1 MNPHGHSESEAQTRR
16 KRIDPKLAAEGWQ
29 VADFDASKSLTLLD
43 RHAVAEWPTDNGPA
57 DYALCADGSVIGV
70 VEAKKVTIG
79 PQNVLTQAARYSSG
93 VREGQVTYGEGFK
106 VPFLYSTN
114 GEITWFQDVR
124 HPLNRSRK
132 VAAVHTPTAL
142 RELLARDDQTLLS
155 TLVTTPFRK
164 GSVRGYQERAIRAV
178 EQAMRDRKRQ
188 MMVVMATGTGK
199 TRTTIQQAYRLMKS
213 GAAKRILFLVDRRAL
228 AAQTVRAFASFEC
241 EPGLKF
247 DKAYEV
253 YSQRFSQ
260 GDLDEDGEKFDPK
273 VLPNRYL
280 TDPQIG
286 DAFVYVSTIQRMA
299 INLFGRQGMLE
310 GLGETED
317 DAKQL
322 NIPIHAFDLIIAD
335 ECHRG
340 YSRKEEA
347 IWRDTLDH
355 FDAVKIG
362 LTATPA
368 AHTVAY
374 FGDPVFRYTYKEAVD
389 EGFLVDFDVV
399 RVRSDVRIEGVTLK
413 EGERVE
419 LVDTVAGT
427 TKNIDYLEDEV
438 VYDATA
444 IEAKITAPD
453 SNRKII
459 AELKKHAE
467 AHEAEF
473 GRFPKTLI
481 FAANDLQHTS
491 HANQLVSLCREA
503 FGRGD
508 GFVAKITGA
517 KDVDRPLQRIK
528 EFRNRPEPK
537 VVVTVDL
544 LTTGVDIP
552 SLEFLVFLRPV
563 KSRILFE
570 QMLGRGT
577 RLCDEF
583 EGPAKSHFV
592 VFDCFDGTL
601 IESFRNASGMAVEAP
616 VSDPVPLEEVVENIW
631 NNERR
636 DYNVK
641 VLAKRLKRIDKEIT
655 GEGRVKF
662 LEFTNNLDLTHF
674 ADQLDGLL
682 KANFTG
688 TMDLL
693 RNQAFQQFLKQYPRP
708 NRDFVIATGVLDT
721 VSSERLI
728 RYKENDL
735 RPADYLAEFSKF
747 VEANRA
753 QIEALSILLDKPE
766 GWGAEA
772 LRELRVALVRAQFP
786 EDRVREAVTIAR
798 HKALADVI
806 SMVKN
811 AADAARPLLTA
822 EERVNAAISQVTG
835 GLEITQEQR
844 AWLELIR
851 QRLVADL
858 AIEPDDFDLHPLDE
872 RGGFARANKAFG
884 GTLID
889 LLSKLN
895 WAIAHAA

>member
-1 MNPHGHSESEAQTRR
+1 MSSWESEAQTRR
-16 KRIDPKLAAEGWQ
+16 KRIDPKLAAQGWQ
-29 VADFDASKSLTLLD
+29 LADFDATESLQSLDSK
-43 RHAVAEWPTDNGPA
+43 AIAEFPTDNGPA
-57 DYALCADGSVIGV
+57 DYALCLDGKVAGV
-70 VEAKKVTIG
+70 VEAKKVTVG
-79 PQNVLTQAARYSSG
+79 PQNVLTQADRYSQG
-93 VREGQVTYGEGFK
+93 VREHRAEYGEGFRA
-106 VPFLYSTN
+106 PFLYSTN
-114 GEITWFQDVR
+114 GEIIWFQDVR
-124 HPLNRSRK
+124 DPLNRSRK
-132 VAAVHTPTAL
+132 VKAFHTPGAL
-142 RELLARDDQTLLS
+142 REMLRRDDKAAWETLS
-155 TLVTTPFRK
+155 AMQFRE
-164 GSVRGYQERAIRAV
+164 GSVRPYQEDAIRAV
-178 EQAMRDRKRQ
+178 EQAISDRKRQ

-247 DKAYEV
+247 DKTYEV
-253 YSQRFSQ
+253 YSQRFQ
-260 GDLDEDGEKFDPK
+260 QADLDDDSGEKFDPK

-280 TDPQIG
+280 TDPQEG
-286 DAFVYVSTIQRMA
+286 DAFVYVCTIQRMA

-310 GLGETED
+310 GLGESED
-317 DAKQL
+317 DAEQL
-322 NIPIHAFDLIIAD
+322 SIPIHAFDLIIAD

-355 FDAVKIG
+355 FDAIKVG

-374 FGDPVFRYTYKEAVD
+374 FGDPVYRYTYKQAVED
-389 EGFLVDFDVV
+389 GYLVDFDVV

-413 EGERVE
+413 EGERIEV
-419 LVDTVAGT
+419 VDTEVGT

-438 VYDATA
+438 SYDASA

-453 SNRKII
+453 SNRKIVE
-459 AELKKHAE
+459 ELKEHAE

-481 FAANDLQHTS
+481 FAANDLPHTS
-491 HANQLVSLCREA
+491 HANQLVSLCREV

-508 GFVAKITGA
+508 SFVAKITGA

-537 VVVTVDL
+537 IVVTVDL
-544 LTTGVDIP
+544 LTTGVDVP
-552 SLEFLVFLRPV
+552 SIEFIVFLRPV

-577 RLCDEF
+577 RLCTEF

-592 VFDCFDGTL
+592 VFDCFDGSL
-601 IESFRNASGMAVEAP
+601 LDSFRQASGMAIEAP
-616 VSDPVPLEEVVENIW
+616 VSDPIPLEDVIENIW

-636 DYNVK
+636 DYHVK
-641 VLAKRLKRIDKEIT
+641 VLAKRLRRIDKEIT

-662 LEFTNNLDLTHF
+662 LEFTNNLDLSQF
-674 ADQLDGLL
+674 AEKLDSLL
-682 KANFTG
+682 ATNFTG

-693 RNQAFQQFLKQYPRP
+693 RNQDFQQFLKQYPRP
-708 NRDFVIATGVLDT
+708 NREFVIATGVQDN

-728 RYKENDL
+728 RYKDRDL
-735 RPADYLAEFSKF
+735 KPADYLEEFSRF
-747 VEANRA
+747 VEENRS
-753 QIEALSILLDKPE
+753 QIEALRILLDKPE
-766 GWGAEA
+766 GWSTEA
-772 LRELRVALVRAQFP
+772 LRELRVALRQAQFP
-786 EDRVREAVTIAR
+786 EERVREAVSIAK

-811 AADAARPLLTA
+811 AADEARPLLTA

-835 GLEITQEQR
+835 NSELNQEQR

-851 QRLVADL
+851 QRLIADL
-858 AIEPDDFDLHPLDE
+858 AIEPEDFELHPLDE
-872 RGGFARANKAFG
+872 RGGFARANKVFG
-884 GTLID
+884 GGLRE
-889 LLSKLN
+889 LLKQLN

>member
-1 MNPHGHSESEAQTRR
+1 MSDLSNEPEKVTRR
-16 KRIDPKLAAEGWQ
+16 KRIDPKLAAQGWQ
-29 VADFDASKSLTLLD
+29 VADFDASVSFLGLEGK
-43 RHAVAEWPTDNGPA
+43 AVSEWPTDNGPA
-57 DYALCADGSVIGV
+57 DYALCLDKSVIGV
-70 VEAKKVTIG
+70 VEAKKVTVG
-79 PQNVLTQAARYSSG
+79 PQNVLTQAARYSQG
-93 VREGQVTYGEGFK
+93 VREQRASYGEGFK

-114 GEITWFQDVR
+114 GELIWFQDVR
-124 HPLNRSRK
+124 DPLNVSRK
-132 VAAVHTPTAL
+132 VATFHTPNAL
-142 RELLARDDQTLLS
+142 RELLSRNDVEAFTKLDGLE
-155 TLVTTPFRK
+155 FRE
-164 GSVRGYQERAIRAV
+164 GSVRPYQERAILAV
-178 EQAMRDRKRQ
+178 EKAIRQRKRQ

-228 AAQTVRAFASFEC
+228 AAQTVRAFASFVC

-247 DKAYEV
+247 DKTYEV
-253 YSQRFSQ
+253 YSQRFQ
-260 GDLDEDGEKFDPK
+260 QADLDDDSGEKFDPK

-280 TDPQIG
+280 TDPQEG
-286 DAFVYVSTIQRMA
+286 DAFVYVCTIQRMA

-310 GLGETED
+310 GLGESED
-317 DAKQL
+317 DAEQL
-322 NIPIHAFDLIIAD
+322 SIPIHAFDLIIAD

-355 FDAVKIG
+355 FDAIKVG

-374 FGDPVFRYTYKEAVD
+374 FGDPVYRYSYKQSVD
-389 EGFLVDFDVV
+389 DGYLVDFDVV
-399 RVRSDVRIEGVTLK
+399 KVRSDVRIEGVTLK
-413 EGERVE
+413 EGERIEVI
-419 LVDTVAGT
+419 DTEVGT

-438 VYDATA
+438 SYDASA

-453 SNRKII
+453 SNRKIVE
-459 AELKKHAE
+459 ELKKHAE

-481 FAANDLQHTS
+481 FAANDLPHTS
-491 HANQLVSLCREA
+491 HANQLVSLCREV

-508 GFVAKITGA
+508 AFVAKITGA

-537 VVVTVDL
+537 IVVTVDL
-544 LTTGVDIP
+544 LTTGVDVP
-552 SLEFLVFLRPV
+552 SIEFIVFLRPV

-592 VFDCFDGTL
+592 VFDCFDGSL
-601 IESFRNASGMAVEAP
+601 IDSFRQASGMAVEAP
-616 VSDPVPLEEVVENIW
+616 VSDPIPLEAVIDNIW

-636 DYNVK
+636 DYHVK
-641 VLAKRLKRIDKEIT
+641 VLTKRLRRIDKEIT

-662 LEFTNNLDLTHF
+662 LEFTNNLDLSSF
-674 ADQLDGLL
+674 ADQLDSLL

-688 TMDLL
+688 TMELL
-693 RNQAFQQFLKQYPRP
+693 RNQDFQQLLKQYPRP
-708 NRDFVIATGVLDT
+708 NREFVIATGVQDN
-721 VSSERLI
+721 VSSERTI
-728 RYKENDL
+728 RYKDRDL
-735 RPADYLAEFSKF
+735 RPADYLEAFSRF
-747 VEANRA
+747 VEENRN

-766 GWGAEA
+766 GWSTDA
-772 LRELRVALVRAQFP
+772 LRELRSALRQAQFP
-786 EDRVREAVTIAR
+786 EERVREAVSIAK

-811 AADAARPLLTA
+811 AANEARPLLTA

-835 GLEITQEQR
+835 SAELSDEQS

-858 AIEPDDFDLHPLDE
+858 AIEPEDFDLHPLDE
-872 RGGFARANKAFG
+872 RGGFARANRAFG
-884 GTLID
+884 GQLRD
-889 LLSKLN
+889 LLRQLN

>member
-1 MNPHGHSESEAQTRR
+1 MSSAWESEAQTRR
-16 KRIDPKLAAEGWQ
+16 NRIDPKLAAQGWQ
-29 VADFDASKSLTLLD
+29 VVAYDASRPQFALD
-43 RHAVAEWPTDNGPA
+43 KHAVAEWPTDNGPA
-57 DYALCADGSVIGV
+57 DYALFDQSGVIGV
-70 VEAKKVTIG
+70 VEAKKVTVG
-79 PQNVLTQAARYSSG
+79 PQNVLTQAARYSQG
-93 VREGQVTYGEGFK
+93 VREHRAQYGEGLK

-114 GEITWFQDVR
+114 GEIIWFQDVR
-124 HPLNRSRK
+124 DPLNRSRK
-132 VAAVHTPTAL
+132 VKAFHTPGAL
-142 RELLARDDQTLLS
+142 KELLNRDEQANFAKLS
-155 TLVTTPFRK
+155 GMPFRE
-164 GSVRGYQERAIRAV
+164 GSVRPYQERAILAV
-178 EQAMRDRKRQ
+178 EQAIKDRKRQ

-247 DKAYEV
+247 DKTYEV
-253 YSQRFSQ
+253 YSQRFQ
-260 GDLDEDGEKFDPK
+260 QADLDDDSGEKFDPK
-273 VLPNRYL
+273 VLPNKYL
-280 TDPQIG
+280 TEPEG
-286 DAFVYVSTIQRMA
+286 DNAFVYVCTIQRMA

-310 GLGETED
+310 GLGESED
-317 DAKQL
+317 DAEQL

-355 FDAVKIG
+355 FDAIKVG

-374 FGDPVFRYTYKEAVD
+374 FGDPVFRYTYKEAVN
-389 EGFLVDFDVV
+389 EGYLVDYDVV
-399 RVRSDVRIEGVTLK
+399 KVRSDVRIEGVTLK
-413 EGERVE
+413 EGERIEV
-419 LVDTVAGT
+419 VDTTEGT

-438 VYDATA
+438 AYDASA

-453 SNRKII
+453 SNRRII
-459 AELKKHAE
+459 EELKAHAL
-467 AHEAEF
+467 AHEAEY

-491 HANQLVSLCREA
+491 HANQLVSLCRDI

-537 VVVTVDL
+537 IVVTVDL

-552 SLEFLVFLRPV
+552 ELEFLVFLRPV

-577 RLCDEF
+577 RLCDTF
-583 EGPAKSHFV
+583 EGPDKSHFV

-601 IESFRNASGMAVEAP
+601 IEGFRQASGMAVEAP
-616 VSDPVPLEEVVENIW
+616 ISDPVPLDEVIENIW

-641 VLAKRLKRIDKEIT
+641 VLTKRLRRIDKEIT

-662 LEFTNNLDLTHF
+662 LEFTNNLDLSNF
-674 ADQLDGLL
+674 ADQLDSLL
-682 KANFTG
+682 KSNFTG
-688 TMDLL
+688 TMELL
-693 RNQAFQQFLKQYPRP
+693 RNQDFQQFLKQYPRP
-708 NRDFVIATGVLDT
+708 NREFVIATGVTDN

-728 RYKENDL
+728 RFKDKDL
-735 RPADYLAEFSKF
+735 KPADYLAEFSQF
-747 VEANRA
+747 VEANRS
-753 QIEALSILLDKPE
+753 QIEALRILLDKPE
-766 GWGAEA
+766 GWSAEA
-772 LRELRVALVRAQFP
+772 LRELRAALRQAQFP
-786 EDRVREAVTIAR
+786 EERVQEAVRIAK

-811 AADAARPLLTA
+811 AADEGQPLLTA
-822 EERVNAAISQVTG
+822 EERVNAAISLVTG
-835 GLEITQEQR
+835 GMELTAEQHG
-844 AWLELIR
+844 WLELIR

-872 RGGFARANKAFG
+872 RGGFSRANRDFG
-884 GTLID
+884 GSLRD

-895 WAIAHAA
+895 WAIAQTAS

>member
-1 MNPHGHSESEAQTRR
+1 MLSRSNHDALQ
-16 KRIDPKLAAEGWQ
+16 KLEGM
-29 VADFDASKSLTLLD
+29 AF
-43 RHAVAEWPTDNGPA
+43 R
-57 DYALCADGSVIGV
+57 DGSV
-70 VEAKKVTIG
+70 
-79 PQNVLTQAARYSSG
+79 
-93 VREGQVTYGEGFK
+93 
-106 VPFLYSTN
+106 
-114 GEITWFQDVR
+114 
-124 HPLNRSRK
+124 
-132 VAAVHTPTAL
+132 
-142 RELLARDDQTLLS
+142 RD
-155 TLVTTPFRK
+155 
-164 GSVRGYQERAIRAV
+164 YQQRAIKAV
-178 EQAMRDRKRQ
+178 EQAIRNRKRQ

-199 TRTTIQQAYRLMKS
+199 TRTTIQEAYRLMKS
-213 GAAKRILFLVDRRAL
+213 GEAKRILFLVDRRAL
-228 AAQTVRAFASFEC
+228 AAQTVRSFASFEC

-260 GDLDEDGEKFDPK
+260 GDLDDGDEKFDPK

-280 TDPQIG
+280 TDPQQG

-322 NIPIHAFDLIIAD
+322 NIPVHAFDLIIAD

-355 FDAVKIG
+355 FDAIKVG

-374 FGDPVFRYTYKEAVD
+374 FGDPVFRYGYKEAVD
-389 EGFLVDFDVV
+389 DGFLVDFDVV
-399 RVRSDVRIEGVTLK
+399 KVKSDVRIEGLTLK
-413 EGERVE
+413 EGERIE
-419 LVDTVAGT
+419 LVDTQEGT

-444 IEAKITAPD
+444 IESKITAPD

-467 AHEAEF
+467 AHEAEY

-481 FAANDLQHTS
+481 FASNDLQHTS
-491 HANQLVSLCREA
+491 HANQLVSLCREL

-508 GFVAKITGA
+508 GFVSKITGA

-537 VVVTVDL
+537 IVVTVDL

-552 SLEFLVFLRPV
+552 QIEFLVFLRAV

-577 RLCDEF
+577 RLCDTF

-592 VFDCFDGTL
+592 VVDCFDGTL
-601 IESFRNASGMAVEAP
+601 IEGFRQASGMAIEAP
-616 VSDPVPLEEVVENIW
+616 ISDPIPLEDVIENIW

-641 VLAKRLKRIDKEIT
+641 VLTKRLRRIDKEIT
-655 GEGRVKF
+655 GDGRVKF
-662 LEFTNNLDLTHF
+662 LEFTKDLDLSSF
-674 ADQLDGLL
+674 ADQLDTLL
-682 KANFTG
+682 KSNFTG
-688 TMDLL
+688 TMELL
-693 RNQAFQQFLKQYPRP
+693 RNEDFQRFLKQYPRP
-708 NRDFVIATGVLDT
+708 NRDFVIATGFQDT

-728 RYKENDL
+728 RYKEQDL
-735 RPADYLAEFSKF
+735 RPEDYLTEFSRF
-747 VEANRA
+747 VEANRS
-753 QIEALSILLDKPE
+753 QIEAIRILLDKPE
-766 GWGAEA
+766 GWSTEA
-772 LRELRVALVRAQFP
+772 LRELRAALRQAQFP
-786 EDRVREAVTIAR
+786 EERVREAVTIAK

-822 EERVNAAISQVTG
+822 EERVNVALSQVTG
-835 GLEITQEQR
+835 GMDLTQEQR
-844 AWLELIR
+844 GWLELIR

-858 AIEPDDFDLHPLDE
+858 AIEPGDFDLHPLDE
-872 RGGFARANKAFG
+872 RGGFARANKVFG
-884 GTLID
+884 GSLKD
-889 LLSKLN
+889 LLSQLN
-895 WAIAHAA
+895 RAIAHAA

>member
-1 MNPHGHSESEAQTRR
+1 MSSWESEAQTRR
-16 KRIDPKLAAEGWQ
+16 KRIDPKLAAQGWQ
-29 VADFDASKSLTLLD
+29 LADFDATQSLQSLDSK
-43 RHAVAEWPTDNGPA
+43 AIAEFPTDNGPA
-57 DYALCADGSVIGV
+57 DYALCLDGKVAGV
-70 VEAKKVTIG
+70 VEAKKVTVG
-79 PQNVLTQAARYSSG
+79 PQNVLTQAARYSQG
-93 VREGQVTYGEGFK
+93 VREHRAEYGEGFRA
-106 VPFLYSTN
+106 PFLYSTN
-114 GEITWFQDVR
+114 GEIIWFQDVR
-124 HPLNRSRK
+124 DPLNRSRK
-132 VAAVHTPTAL
+132 VKAFHTPGAL
-142 RELLARDDQTLLS
+142 REMLRRDDKAAWETLS
-155 TLVTTPFRK
+155 AMQFRE
-164 GSVRGYQERAIRAV
+164 GSVRPYQEEAIRAV
-178 EQAMRDRKRQ
+178 EKAIAERKRQ

-199 TRTTIQQAYRLMKS
+199 TRTTIQHAYRLMKS

-247 DKAYEV
+247 DKTYEV
-253 YSQRFSQ
+253 YSQRFQ
-260 GDLDEDGEKFDPK
+260 QADLDDDSGEKFDPK

-280 TDPQIG
+280 TDPQEG
-286 DAFVYVSTIQRMA
+286 DAFVYVCTIQRMA

-310 GLGETED
+310 GLGESED
-317 DAKQL
+317 DAEQL
-322 NIPIHAFDLIIAD
+322 SIPIHAFDLIIAD

-355 FDAVKIG
+355 FDAIKVG

-374 FGDPVFRYTYKEAVD
+374 FGDPVYRYTYKQAVD
-389 EGFLVDFDVV
+389 DGYLVDFDVV

-413 EGERVE
+413 EGERIEV
-419 LVDTVAGT
+419 VDTEVGT

-438 VYDATA
+438 SYDASA

-453 SNRKII
+453 SNRKIVE
-459 AELKKHAE
+459 ELKKHAE

-481 FAANDLQHTS
+481 FAANDLPHTS
-491 HANQLVSLCREA
+491 HANQLVSLCREV

-508 GFVAKITGA
+508 SFVAKITGA

-537 VVVTVDL
+537 IVVTVDL
-544 LTTGVDIP
+544 LTTGVDVP
-552 SLEFLVFLRPV
+552 SIEFIVFLRPV

-577 RLCDEF
+577 RLCTEF

-592 VFDCFDGTL
+592 VFDCFDGSL
-601 IESFRNASGMAVEAP
+601 IDSFRQASGMAVEAP
-616 VSDPVPLEEVVENIW
+616 VSDPIPLEDVIENIW

-636 DYNVK
+636 DYHVK
-641 VLAKRLKRIDKEIT
+641 VLAKRLRRIDKEIT

-662 LEFTNNLDLTHF
+662 LEFTNNLDLSQF
-674 ADQLDGLL
+674 AEQLDSLL
-682 KANFTG
+682 AANFTG
-688 TMDLL
+688 TMELL
-693 RNQAFQQFLKQYPRP
+693 RNQDFQQFLKQYPRP
-708 NRDFVIATGVLDT
+708 NREFVIATGIQDN

-728 RYKENDL
+728 RYKDRDL
-735 RPADYLAEFSKF
+735 RPADYLEEFSRF
-747 VEANRA
+747 VETNRS
-753 QIEALSILLDKPE
+753 QIEALRILLDKPE
-766 GWGAEA
+766 GWSTEA
-772 LRELRVALVRAQFP
+772 LRELRVALRQAQFP
-786 EDRVREAVTIAR
+786 EERVREAVSIAK

-811 AADAARPLLTA
+811 AADEARPLLTA

-835 GLEITQEQR
+835 NSELNHEQR

-858 AIEPDDFDLHPLDE
+858 AIEPEDFELHPLDE
-872 RGGFARANKAFG
+872 RGGFARANQVFG
-884 GTLID
+884 GGLRE
-889 LLSKLN
+889 LLKQLN